1 MAYTKT
7 SPSRISITILL
18 SLPFV
23 VVFSSA
29 FVTLPCTSYT
39 STGSYSSIGINSS
52 QISKSRNRT
61 YPNIIENKKL
71 EMSWNLISDPD
82 KCSVPSSAVWSE
94 EQYQSALSFYDALHS
109 CQDKYLKHMLHDA
122 LKCLE
127 GAYRLYG
134 PENVIGSFNGG
145 KDAVVILHL
154 MRAAHAQ
161 HYRQK
166 LSQGESVRIVAPR
179 VLYFENKDEF
189 PEVLQLL
196 KETVDNFE
204 LDMVAFSQ
212 DNFSFASGLQVLV
225 NNSSLCLA
233 FVLGT
238 RTSDP
243 NAKGQGQFSPSSD
256 WMPPFMR
263 VNPVLDWSYGHVWH
277 FLRKFNL
284 PYCSLYDDGYTSL
297 GSVHD
302 TLPCPA
308 LEKPNQDGFWPAY
321 MLSDWSQERAGR
333 LDKKNTKKE
342 IKVACTTH
350 HSLSEVDVDSVSCS
364 SVSSSSVGDSAG
376 IQRTVG
382 LIIIGDEILKGQTS
396 DTNTN
401 AAAIAFRTNG
411 VPLDRVVVVPDELD
425 VIVAEINRM
434 QKEVDIIVTSGGVGP
449 THDDVT
455 IVSVSTALKSP
466 LVLHQGMA
474 SLLREKMEGKDANS
488 KNDGILSEAQV
499 KMATLPACSKLRYF
513 AGKDEWPILQCQNIY
528 ILPGVPQFFS
538 KKIDILAP
546 HLSEPNN
553 FNCVS
558 SKIVLSVDEVTVVPM
573 LNKVVKDHPH
583 VSIGS
588 YPFIDHPEFSTVVTL
603 EAHECEGPTRSA
615 RRRLSSF
622 KVPIPSDTETRSA
635 ENNTDNLDCEPSTHF
650 SREEMDLNL
659 KLAISDLINSLPENS
674 VIRVDTNN
682 DQLR

>member
-1 MAYTKT
+1 MTHDNKSSILTLLLIYLYIINIIT
-7 SPSRISITILL
+7 S
-18 SLPFV
+18 
-23 VVFSSA
+23 SSA
-29 FVTLPCTSYT
+29 FLVTSDNKRH
-39 STGSYSSIGINSS
+39 TGSIRYN
-52 QISKSRNRT
+52 N
-61 YPNIIENKKL
+61 NKKSL
-71 EMSWNLISDPD
+71 KMTWNLISNVDADHPIP
-82 KCSVPSSAVWSE
+82 KSVVWSE
-94 EQYQSALSFYDALHS
+94 DQYERAISLYDTLQLHS
-109 CQDKYLKHMLHDA
+109 CQDKYLKHMLQDA

-154 MRAAHAQ
+154 MRVAHAQ
-161 HYRQK
+161 YYRQNM
-166 LSQGESVRIVAPR
+166 SHGDRVSMVTPR

-196 KETVDNFE
+196 KETVDEYE
-204 LDMVAFSQ
+204 LDMLAFSQ
-212 DNFSFASGLQVLV
+212 DQFSFASGLQVLV
-225 NNSSLCLA
+225 NDSSSCLA

-243 NAKGQGQFSPSSD
+243 NAKGQGQFCPSSD

-284 PYCSLYDDGYTSL
+284 PYCSLYDEGYTSL

-308 LEKPNQDGFWPAY
+308 LAKPNGFWPAY

-333 LDKKNTKKE
+333 LDKKNLKKVSKE
-342 IKVACTTH
+342 ACTTRR
-350 HSLSEVDVDSVSCS
+350 SLSEADADEVSCLS
-364 SVSSSSVGDSAG
+364 ASSSFNQSDGL
-376 IQRTVG
+376 QRTVG

-401 AAAIAFRTNG
+401 VAATAFRANG
-411 VPLDRVVVVPDELD
+411 VPLVRVVVVPDELD
-425 VIVAEINRM
+425 EIVAEINRM

-455 IVSVSTALKSP
+455 IVSVSSALKSP

-474 SLLREKMEGKDANS
+474 DLLREKMGVDESDDSKD
-488 KNDGILSEAQV
+488 GLSDAQI
-499 KMATLPACSKLRYF
+499 KMSTLPACSRLRYF
-513 AGKDEWPILQCQNIY
+513 SGKDEWPILQCQNIY

-538 KKIDILAP
+538 KKIEALAP
-546 HLSEPNN
+546 HLSEPDN
-553 FNCVS
+553 FDCVS
-558 SKIVLSVDEVTVVPM
+558 SKIVLSVDEVSVVPM
-573 LNKVVKDHPH
+573 LNKVVEDHPH

-588 YPFIDHPEFSTVVTL
+588 YPFVGHPEILTVVTI
-603 EAHECEGPTRSA
+603 ESHECEGPTRTV

-622 KVPIPSDTETRSA
+622 KGPIIADETNINSVNNVTTMSIVDCKVPKSFT
-635 ENNTDNLDCEPSTHF
+635 
-650 SREEMDLNL
+650 REEMDFNL
-659 KLAISDLINSLPENS
+659 KLALSDLLNSLPTNA
-674 VIRVDTNN
+674 VIRVDN
-682 DQLR
+682 DDNQLK